1 MKILFS
7 KELAAGKTDEQIEP
21 INRELEN
28 YKLQVV
34 NLEHKQNELTE
45 KANIIANAAIDIK
58 IQFPNLPDLYLNKL
72 KEVESINKEAGR
84 YLNEIK
90 HLEKLM
96 ESCRNKIQAINTLS
110 DESIVVESIVDETE
124 KYDLVHKVI
133 DNIVVYG
140 EGHYTLVVVTFQTG
154 QVAYIGYYSFKRY
167 KYYTIFYPSQSVWF
181 DTEKRLGYI
190 MTMKDS
196 KSLKLSLETVTKEYS
211 ITDFINMFDVPENR
225 HYYENQ

>member
-1 MKILFS
+1 MANFK
-7 KELAAGKTDEQIEP
+7 AAERLLRKDASNNGM
-21 INRELEN
+21 NRPKRLS
-28 YKLQVV
+28 
-34 NLEHKQNELTE
+34 
-45 KANIIANAAIDIK
+45 
-58 IQFPNLPDLYLNKL
+58 LNK
-72 KEVESINKEAGR
+72 
-84 YLNEIK
+84 IK